1 MVRLV
6 VKSCTCLEF
15 VSHSMS
21 NNFTST
27 KYVLHIEMS

>member
-6 VKSCTCLEF
+6 VKSCTCFEF
-15 VSHSMS
+15 ISHSMS

-27 KYVLHIEMS
+27 KHVLRIEMS